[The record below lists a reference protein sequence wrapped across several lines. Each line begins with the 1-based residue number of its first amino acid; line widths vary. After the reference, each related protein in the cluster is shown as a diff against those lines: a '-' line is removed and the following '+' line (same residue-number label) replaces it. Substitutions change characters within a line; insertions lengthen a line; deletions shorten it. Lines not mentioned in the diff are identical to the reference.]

1 MVNFPGFTT
10 LQILAEIQKIMT
22 GTKCGPEQF
31 QRRIIFMSMHND
43 IDWGQKGNR
52 ETCIANSFIGFS
64 QCSKTSGHV
73 VVSWPSSEKKSGTEL
88 TKTNQMDVADIMMLN
103 FSKSGHPV
111 FEKAVLLKEEI

>member
-10 LQILAEIQKIMT
+10 LQILAEIQKKMT

-31 QRRIIFMSMHND
+31 QRRIIFMFMHSD

-52 ETCIANSFIGFS
+52 ETCISNSFMASDYVRKRQDMWSFLGPHRKI
-64 QCSKTSGHV
+64 
-73 VVSWPSSEKKSGTEL
+73 SGTEL
-88 TKTNQMDVADIMMLN
+88 TYTNQMDVADIMMLN